1 METKQILLTLLIL
14 WVLYSL
20 LFSREGFF
28 VGKYDCSKNFTGFQ
42 CNNNAKEGCSIN
54 TYYTPDKLASLMS
67 PPVDLCICNDPEKC
81 TDKRGTVRTGST
93 KDYIKDKLKEMQ
105 QVENEYVSLKDKTDT
120 EAMNKKKEL
129 ETKYG
134 VLMTELSRW
143 KNKK

>member
-28 VGKYDCSKNFTGFQ
+28 VGKYDCSKHILPNECGQ
-42 CNNNAKEGCSIN
+42 VEPMKNGCMLNANPEKNAIGDIN
-54 TYYTPDKLASLMS
+54 PLTR
-67 PPVDLCICNDPEKC
+67 CICNDPEKC

-93 KDYIKDKLKEMQ
+93 KEYVEEQLKNMQ
-105 QVENEYVSLKDKTDT
+105 KIENEYVSLKDKTDT
-120 EAMNKKKEL
+120 EAANKKKEL

-134 VLMTELSRW
+134 SLMAELNRW
-143 KNKK
+143 KDKL